1 MKGER
6 ARGAA
11 DMVGSD
17 VNAVVGTNEWVA
29 LNVQLSIVIG
39 EVCATPVPSHA
50 IRHHR
55 IAS

>member
-17 VNAVVGTNEWVA
+17 VNAVAGTNEWVA
-29 LNVQLSIVIG
+29 LVESGDVHPLPL
-39 EVCATPVPSHA
+39 EVSNRKP
-50 IRHHR
+50 I
-55 IAS
+55 

>member
-39 EVCATPVPSHA
+39 EVCATPALSHA